1 LVVAVT
7 ATPFPV
13 TADEATALRSLQ
25 VVVWWCRLVVERQR
39 GGVFP
44 LGDDPDLT
52 PEEQAYVD
60 AHVQAVVEQRG
71 DEDVVLLWQTWQ
83 RAGLPPL
90 EESVR
95 YRA

>member
-1 LVVAVT
+1 MT

-13 TADEATALRSLQ
+13 TASEATALRSLQ
-25 VVVWWCRLVVERQR
+25 VVVWWCRMVIERQR
-39 GGVFP
+39 GAVFP
-44 LGDDPDLT
+44 LGDDPELSD
-52 PEEQAYVD
+52 EEQAYVD
-60 AHVQAVVEQRG
+60 AHVQTVAEQRG
-71 DEDVVLLWQTWQ
+71 DDVVLLWQKWQ